1 MGLTKDEFMHS
12 TPKILEAYNKAYV
25 IKMKE
30 MDRLAW
36 SFCGNYVMSA
46 VVVSLEACLAGKK
59 AKGKYIEAPMLERMG
74 QDTDETKLQKQRE
87 LFVAQLEVMKAN
99 FELNKKLKDKEVGK
113 I

>member
-1 MGLTKDEFMHS
+1 MGLSKEEFMHS

-46 VVVSLEACLAGKK
+46 VAVSLEACLAGKR
-59 AKGKYIEAPMLERMG
+59 AKGKYIERPIFENIG
-74 QDTDETKLQKQRE
+74 QDRDENELQKQRE
-87 LFVAQLEVMKAN
+87 LFVAKLEVMKAN
-99 FELNKKLKDKEVGK
+99 FELNQKLKK
-113 I
+113 